1 MYWGGYYGW
10 PHKSWL
16 AIIHTNANTGAPSAD
31 EIRATLEKHFETTYV
46 VHSSHQNAFVSHFNL
61 QPESRTAYVVTYNT
75 YATAKA
81 GIPPESGIG
90 ADWLDREIRTY
101 LFKNV
106 FPLLGGEN

>member
-1 MYWGGYYGW
+1 ML
-10 PHKSWL
+10 L
-16 AIIHTNANTGAPSAD
+16 AGMAI
-31 EIRATLEKHFETTYV
+31 L
-46 VHSSHQNAFVSHFNL
+46 FNL